1 MNLGKTL
8 SLALISLLILSFS
21 AAEAD
26 IGSIEIN
33 EDTLNPG
40 DDYQIEFETSADDGT
55 EVDVTEIIE
64 DENGVE
70 VRNEEVTVTIGEEE
84 QTIPYIRELETDNQP
99 SYFSE
104 WALDIKKDGSSN
116 FEDFQV
122 EPHQT
127 LTEISKNDDTDIVT
141 PENEYEDIAE
151 DLEEEAGGIVSL
163 EDFDEDYKD
172 ENDEIVLVGEPS
184 EINII
189 EELGENSE
197 ELSVSEDRELLVANI
212 QTEEIRT
219 IIVSGQ
225 GEIGIQNSKNI
236 LDLLING
243 ELEDNFNNDAAATLT
258 EEEYS
263 DVASEFA
270 NIGLS
275 PNRPD
280 NPAAGE
286 PIDFDNEITNNE
298 DFDFSGELFVQHKIF
313 EEESNET
320 LEINI
325 DSDSSSTYY
334 FDDVLEA
341 EYQPGENQLLV
352 EVRSDEGS
360 VLDSYSESFD
370 VAAEEVENALEPRV
384 EIIDPDFDSS
394 VELDTEVENLMDE
407 EIEVKRNTNHSS
419 EGETISEVNETV
431 SFSASSTT
439 SNSYS
444 LENNTVEGNN
454 TVEVRYL
461 YEEDEDSFVE
471 IGFAKDNTTVER
483 PDGPGVSLSI
493 SSFEESLEVGTQLG
507 DYETFAD
514 EDLELEY
521 LKDDTL
527 IFRESIL
534 IEEHESQETWT
545 YTHSEL
551 ESEIGAVTGD
561 SSIFGEHTF
570 RADILGAEGS
580 SEETVEISPEDIEET
595 LETGWNMVS
604 GELTVS
610 ELRNDCDIVEF
621 NGEPLWSYRGGEW
634 YNPDSLSSVHGY
646 YVHVE
651 SGCTTPLEESSTDID
666 FVSDETLGEGW
677 NMISTLEHVS
687 FEDLETN
694 CEPVENSDEEI
705 VWQYQPGDNEWETFD
720 EEHELKPFEGYFIK
734 TEETCTIEHTEHN

>member
-8 SLALISLLILSFS
+8 SLVLISLLILSFS

-26 IGSIEIN
+26 ISGIEIS
-33 EDTLNPG
+33 EDVLKSG
-40 DDYQIEFETSADDGT
+40 EDYQLEFETDAEDGT
-55 EVDVTEIIE
+55 EVDVTKIIE

-70 VRNEEVTVTIGEEE
+70 VRNEEITVTIGEEE
-84 QTIPYIRELETDNQP
+84 RKIPYIRELETDTPPN
-99 SYFSE
+99 YFSE
-104 WALDIKKDGSSN
+104 WELDIKKDGSSN

-127 LTEISKNDDTDIVT
+127 LAEISLNDNTDIVK
-141 PENEYEDIAE
+141 PENNYEDIAE
-151 DLEEEAGGIVSL
+151 NLEEEAGEIIGLDS
-163 EDFDEDYKD
+163 FDEDYKE
-172 ENDEIVLVGEPS
+172 ENDEVVLLGEVN

-189 EELGENSE
+189 EQLGENSE
-197 ELSVSEDRELLVANI
+197 ELSVSEDGELLVGNI
-212 QTEEIRT
+212 QTEDIRT

-225 GEIGIQNSKNI
+225 GEIGIQNSKHI

-243 ELEDNFNNDAAATLT
+243 ELEDDLGNDAAATLN

-275 PNRPD
+275 PDRPD
-280 NPAAGE
+280 DPVSGE
-286 PIDFDNEITNNE
+286 SIDFDNEITNNE
-298 DFDFSGELFVQHKIF
+298 DFDFSGELFVEHKVF

-320 LEINI
+320 LEIKI
-325 DSDSSSTYY
+325 DSDTSSTYSY
-334 FDDVLEA
+334 NDILET
-341 EYQPGENQLLV
+341 EYRPGENQLLV

-370 VAAEEVENALEPRV
+370 VAAEEIENALEPNV
-384 EIIDPDFDSS
+384 EIVDPGFDSTM
-394 VELDTEVENLMDE
+394 ELDTEVENLLDE

-419 EGETISEVNETV
+419 DGETISEENETV

-461 YEEDEDSFVE
+461 YEEEEDNFVE

-507 DYETFAD
+507 DYETFAND
-514 EDLELEY
+514 DLELEY

-534 IEEHESQETWT
+534 IDEHEDQETWT

-595 LETGWNMVS
+595 LDAGWNMVS

-610 ELRNDCDIVEF
+610 QLREDCDVVDF

-634 YNPDSLSSVHGY
+634 HNSDSLSSMHGF

-651 SGCTTPLEESSTDID
+651 SSCTTPLEESATDID

-677 NMISTLEHVS
+677 NMISTLEAVS
-687 FEDLETN
+687 FEDLETS
-694 CEPVENSDEEI
+694 CEPVENNDEEI
-705 VWQYQPGDNEWETFD
+705 VWQYQPSDNEWETFD
-720 EEHELKPFEGYFIK
+720 REHELKPFEGYFIK